1 MTRYSLTPHPDH
13 PPLAVRGVT
22 VDVLAR
28 GGGDVVLSY
37 TVDGAEAVSWPE
49 RTSPARADE
58 LWRTTCFEL
67 FLMFDDEEHYVEF
80 NFSPSTQWAAYA
92 FDGYRDGMADLS
104 RDIVP
109 HVERLADGVEVDCD
123 LGGLPHG
130 ELLISLTAVIEETG
144 GRRSFWALQHSPGAP
159 DFHHR
164 DCFAARLPAPAR
176 P

>member
-13 PPLAVRGVT
+13 PLLGVSGVT
-22 VDVLAR
+22 VDVR
-28 GGGDVVLSY
+28 VIDGGGVLLTY
-37 TVDGAEAVSWPE
+37 AVDGGKAVMWPE
-49 RTSPARADE
+49 RTSAVRSDG

-80 NFSPSTQWAAYA
+80 NFSPSGAWAAYA
-92 FDGYRDGMADLS
+92 FDGYRDGMADLP
-104 RDIVP
+104 RDVIP
-109 HVERLADGVEVDCD
+109 HVERTVDGVAVDCD

-130 ELLISLTAVIEETG
+130 ELLMSLTAVIEEQG
-144 GRRSFWALQHSPGAP
+144 ARRSFWALQLPPGAP

-164 DCFAARLPAPAR
+164 YCFAARLAAPAH